1 MSWKKPPSP
10 LFIPPR
16 PPSPHWGAHRLLL
29 SIMARWEPLDTQVVK
44 RLRLF
49 SSYLFLWRLF
59 SSYLFFWR
67 LFSSYLFFWRLF
79 SSYLFF
85 WRLLPLKSRQHHL
98 GQDPRP
104 VAVDQ
109 WKRRIEYSAEFDDLT
124 WKRMG
129 KKSRVFCWMWWPQL
143 MLKPSKLFSA
153 EIKPVCRRS
162 SAAETD

>member
-16 PPSPHWGAHRLLL
+16 PPSPHWGSHRLLL

-85 WRLLPLKSRQHHL
+85 WRNAFKTTLQLPILLTTSSIEIPSTSSWSGSSASRCRPMEKKNRIFCWIWWPHLK
-98 GQDPRP
+98 
-104 VAVDQ
+104 
-109 WKRRIEYSAEFDDLT
+109 T
-124 WKRMG
+124 NG
-129 KKSRVFCWMWWPQL
+129 KK
-143 MLKPSKLFSA
+143 
-153 EIKPVCRRS
+153 E
-162 SAAETD
+162 